1 MTTIFFEGAAMNTA
15 AIEVSYSVEVDNLT
29 VEAVTINDAHEYRI
43 RKGQTVLFQSDEG
56 YGQTGI
62 ALRDGLLKATDPSWS
77 F

>member
-1 MTTIFFEGAAMNTA
+1 MKNE
-15 AIEVSYSVEVDNLT
+15 AIQISYSVEVDGLT

-43 RKGQTVLFQSDEG
+43 RKGQTVLFQSDLG

-62 ALRDGLLKATDPSWS
+62 ALRDGLIKATELSRT